1 MNKFLSY
8 THTTLSLIAIVLSI
22 VAVCVTYPRSEDSG
36 LDYIGIIVGILG
48 ALVAILVGW
57 QLYNALNLKELV
69 IDTEKAKRDAVDA
82 KIKSEQMLNTT
93 QTLTKDIIY
102 KVSSIS
108 DKVEHLSKCN
118 DRSIKLI
125 EQFAELSNRLQTVV
139 RNSMESYMSMQS
151 YIEKLNEELGKKIN
165 KNEIQFT
172 TEEDIKKMLDDI
184 FGNDKAVS

>member
-1 MNKFLSY
+1 MKKFLSY
-8 THTTLSLIAIVLSI
+8 TQTALSLIAIVLSI
-22 VAVCVTYPRSEDSG
+22 IAVCVTYPRNEDSG

-48 ALVAILVGW
+48 ALVAILIGW

-69 IDTEKAKRDAVDA
+69 VDTEKAKRDVVDA
-82 KIKSEQMLNTT
+82 KIKAEQMLNTT
-93 QTLTKDIIY
+93 QTLTNDITY

-125 EQFAELSNRLQTVV
+125 EQLTELSNGLQTIV
-139 RNSMESYMSMQS
+139 RNSMELYRSMQS

-165 KNEIQFT
+165 KDEIQFA

-184 FGNDKAVS
+184 FGNDKTES